1 MAATCNNETIR
12 FDQKQTI
19 AAFERQVQNLQQLL
33 ALQTNETEHCQEHIL
48 ILNREIDALR
58 KIIEEKQ
65 RSIHDLQK
73 QLKQKKEF
81 ATDLEKKYDESKIDR
96 LAFFELEERNLQLLG
111 GLKEKQAEIERLQV
125 ENRYLQEHREDRLL
139 LEELKAKKA
148 LELEISFPYERTQL
162 QVRLD
167 QAHEVNNQQAIRIQ
181 LLESQVN
188 SLTQELQSHQEHM
201 KDMLLRSKQSEYKML
216 MELDA
221 KDVENHALDVENHQM
236 KALQQSLTAQT
247 GELTAQ
253 LNNSIQQTET
263 LQTLFSSTIH
273 TLENDVHQLHT
284 KEKLLLRENQL
295 LQYEGQV
302 QKDMIA
308 RASTALLESGTIPRK
323 KDKKN
328 PLSLTATLPLA
339 ATAASTAAKDRPLSA
354 AKSQKTKPSDASQR
368 ATSSQRSKSKR
379 NPLQKFAE
387 SSSSSRI
394 GTAVSASFDERQ
406 GASAAQGSSPDQSR
420 SRLHTAVPTYQLP
433 TGSQSPLVDRNS
445 TPLTVIDPV
454 LSAFSPAAT
463 GQLRAST
470 AESEPSASSGD
481 SAFIAALRQSALSPL
496 SSSQRL
502 PQHDIAAVDLKNT
515 MLHRFMQLIC
525 RCYEAVAAVEKLLG
539 ESKSGLQRSSML
551 RKSVGDVDDMQ
562 PSMFSND
569 SEDRVGALARQ
580 STGSFWNT
588 SGDGA
593 NPFVALGVVE
603 EVNLNN
609 CSLIDADL
617 NAVIDWLRTIP
628 PATLLAHLQSISL
641 QHNALSGDALVK
653 LFTWASSLSM
663 DDWLQVTNRGVPL
676 EIDLKYNNIAY
687 EAIAE
692 AVKHMRRLGN
702 PDFAHIA
709 LLEEDKERK
718 ILFHVRSRTHKN
730 GSCVAMVMDVNKQRG
745 DHRHRLLRNSLAAT
759 QKQKEQQL
767 EAQFKASQLSFRD
780 PLVSKIQTFTTESVY
795 PILQTAG
802 LISSSQAASFSPL
815 RASLS
820 LASRPAD
827 DEDDVAQ
834 KEAATIPRDLIMKY
848 DFVG

>member
-33 ALQTNETEHCQEHIL
+33 SLQTNETEHCQEHIL

-58 KIIEEKQ
+58 KIVEEKQ
-65 RSIHDLQK
+65 KSIHDLQK
-73 QLKQKKEF
+73 QLRQKKEF

-111 GLKEKQAEIERLQV
+111 GLKEQQAEIERLQV

-167 QAHEVNNQQAIRIQ
+167 QAHEVNNQQAIRLQ
-181 LLESQVN
+181 LLESQVQA
-188 SLTQELQSHQEHM
+188 LTQDLQSHQEHM

-221 KDVENHALDVENHQM
+221 KDVENHALDVQHHQM
-236 KALQQSLTAQT
+236 KTLQQSLAAQT

-284 KEKLLLRENQL
+284 KEKLLRRENQL

-302 QKDMIA
+302 QQGMIA
-308 RASTALLESGTIPRK
+308 RASTALLESGALPRK

-328 PLSLTATLPLA
+328 PLSLTATLPLVA
-339 ATAASTAAKDRPLSA
+339 TTAASTASKERPLSA
-354 AKSQKTKPSDASQR
+354 MPQGPKAKPSDTSQR
-368 ATSSQRSKSKR
+368 ASSSQKSKSKR

-387 SSSSSRI
+387 PSSSSRS
-394 GTAVSASFDERQ
+394 G
-406 GASAAQGSSPDQSR
+406 SAAGAPGSSPDQSR

-433 TGSQSPLVDRNS
+433 AVSQSPLADRNS

-470 AESEPSASSGD
+470 AESVESAAAGD
-481 SAFIAALRQSALSPL
+481 SAFIAALRQSALSPTS

-502 PQHDIAAVDLKNT
+502 PQHDIAAMDLKNT
-515 MLHRFMQLIC
+515 MLHRFMQLVC

-539 ESKSGLQRSSML
+539 DQRSSTL
-551 RKSVGDVDDMQ
+551 RKSGGYADGMQ
-562 PSMFSND
+562 LSMFSND
-569 SEDRVGALARQ
+569 SEDRVGAVART

-588 SGDGA
+588 PSDGA

-603 EVNLNN
+603 VLNLNN
-609 CSLIDADL
+609 CSLVDADL

-628 PATLLAHLQSISL
+628 PASLLAHLQSISL

-663 DDWLQVTNRGVPL
+663 DDWRHVTSRGVPL
-676 EIDLKYNNIAY
+676 EIDLKHNSIAY

-709 LLEEDKERK
+709 LLEAEKERK
-718 ILFHVRSRTHKN
+718 ILFHVRSRTHKS

-759 QKQKEQQL
+759 QQQKEQQL
-767 EAQFKASQLSFRD
+767 EAQFQAAQLSFRD
-780 PLVSKIQTFTTESVY
+780 PLVSKIQTFTTESIY

-802 LISSSQAASFSPL
+802 LIASSQAASFSPL
-815 RASLS
+815 RAASLS
-820 LASRPAD
+820 L
-827 DEDDVAQ
+827 DEDDVEQ

-848 DFVG
+848 DFVR

>member
-33 ALQTNETEHCQEHIL
+33 SLQTNETEHCQEHIL

-65 RSIHDLQK
+65 KSIHDLQK

-167 QAHEVNNQQAIRIQ
+167 QAHEVNNQQAIRLQ
-181 LLESQVN
+181 LLEAQVQ

-236 KALQQSLTAQT
+236 KTLQQSLAAQT

-302 QKDMIA
+302 QKGMIA
-308 RASTALLESGTIPRK
+308 RASTALLESGAIPRK

-328 PLSLTATLPLA
+328 PLSLTATLPLV
-339 ATAASTAAKDRPLSA
+339 ATAASTASKEQRPLSA
-354 AKSQKTKPSDASQR
+354 TSQGPTAKASDASQR
-368 ATSSQRSKSKR
+368 ASSSQKSKSKR

-387 SSSSSRI
+387 SSSSGRI
-394 GTAVSASFDERQ
+394 GSAVSA
-406 GASAAQGSSPDQSR
+406 SPDQSR

-433 TGSQSPLVDRNS
+433 AASQSPLTDRNS

-470 AESEPSASSGD
+470 AESVDSAVTGD
-481 SAFIAALRQSALSPL
+481 SAFVAALRLPLSPS

-502 PQHDIAAVDLKNT
+502 PQHDIGAVDLKNT

-525 RCYEAVAAVEKLLG
+525 RCYEAVATVEKLLG
-539 ESKSGLQRSSML
+539 ESKTSASTL
-551 RKSVGDVDDMQ
+551 RKNVGDVDHMQ
-562 PSMFSND
+562 LSLFSHD
-569 SEDRVGALARQ
+569 SDDRVGSVAKKA
-580 STGSFWNT
+580 TGSFWNT
-588 SGDGA
+588 SSDGA

-628 PATLLAHLQSISL
+628 PASLLAHLQSISL
-641 QHNALSGDALVK
+641 QHNALSADALVK

-663 DDWLQVTNRGVPL
+663 DEWRRVTDRGVPL

-709 LLEEDKERK
+709 LLEAEKERK
-718 ILFHVRSRTHKN
+718 ILFHVRSRTHQS

-767 EAQFKASQLSFRD
+767 EAQFQAQLSFRD

-820 LASRPAD
+820 LDSRSV
-827 DEDDVAQ
+827 DEDDEEQ
-834 KEAATIPRDLIMKY
+834 KQAATIPRDLIMKY
-848 DFVG
+848 DFVR